1 MEIPKA
7 LQDLIQENDLY
18 KLAESLCQN
27 KNNGKRLITD
37 VAISK
42 IPYVMYP
49 DLTKTQSLIVHEL
62 AEHLLN
68 LAKSQNN
75 SNEIAVTY
83 NLDNNDD
90 ISNGMMEV
98 LEKTGIC
105 FGTNNETELFSDSK
119 TMSIINRAKSIA
131 IVNLHNHPSC
141 NTFSIQD
148 ISVFLKETAIKLM
161 LVLGNNGELY
171 YLSKNIDKY
180 NFLQARE
187 YLVNATKAVA
197 PTIGNKKQTFL
208 TYKEMRDI
216 GDLFLKNCDQFGIEY
231 KHVLGNERELQQV
244 KSMTYEDNQQEEEID
259 YDQDR

>member
-7 LQDLIQENDLY
+7 LQDLIEEDDLY
-18 KLAESLCQN
+18 KLAELLCQN

-49 DLTKTQSLIVHEL
+49 DLTKMQSLIVHEL
-62 AEHLLN
+62 AEYLLS
-68 LAKSQNN
+68 LAKSQNK

-90 ISNGMMEV
+90 ISNGMAEV

-105 FGTNNETELFSDSK
+105 FGSNNETELFSDSK
-119 TMSIINRAKSIA
+119 TMSIINRAKNIA

-187 YLVNATKAVA
+187 YLINVTKVVV
-197 PTIGNKKQTFL
+197 PTIENKKQTFL
-208 TYKEMRDI
+208 TYKEMKDI
-216 GDLFLKNCDQFGIEY
+216 EDLFLKNCGQFGIEY
-231 KHVLGNERELQQV
+231 RHILGNERELQQI
-244 KSMTYEDNQQEEEID
+244 KNIAFKNNQQEEKTD